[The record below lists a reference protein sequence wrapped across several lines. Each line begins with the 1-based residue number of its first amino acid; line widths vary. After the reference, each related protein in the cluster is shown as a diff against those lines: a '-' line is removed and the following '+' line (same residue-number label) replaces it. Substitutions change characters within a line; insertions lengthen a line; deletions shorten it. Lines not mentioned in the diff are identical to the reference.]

1 MKKYI
6 WMVIVGGILATGSLG
21 AFSSSVAAGIV
32 MLLLGGGL
40 IALFFIILVK
50 KKNAPQPAQVDYTE
64 TLQDLGGDDELEFK
78 VAAVSFANDDGRE
91 RQDIIREIRAG
102 KEVDITLEEYSY
114 KGRPAIGVYADGE
127 QIGNVPADT
136 VSEVLPVL
144 DSCTVEDYKVLGSG
158 KEAPFGF
165 LVKISF

>member
-6 WMVIVGGILATGSLG
+6 WMVIVGGIVTLGSFGL
-21 AFSSSVAAGIV
+21 FSESVFGGIV
-32 MLLLGGGL
+32 LLLLGGGL

-78 VAAVSFANDDGRE
+78 VAGVSFANDDGRE
-91 RQDIIREIRAG
+91 RQDIIKEIRAG

-144 DSCTVEDYKVLGSG
+144 DSCTVEEYEVLGSG

>member
-1 MKKYI
+1 MMKKYI
-6 WMVIVGGILATGSLG
+6 WMVIVVGILATGSLG

-64 TLQDLGGDDELEFK
+64 TLQDLGDDELEFK
-78 VAAVSFANDDGRE
+78 VAGVSFANDDGRE
-91 RQDIIREIRAG
+91 RQDIIKEIRAG

-144 DSCTVEDYKVLGSG
+144 DSCTVEEYEVLGSG